1 MMTTPSIDL
10 SASIAPAILDFT
22 QGSGVATSATP
33 ESVAA
38 FQCAMAKPL
47 AENATLDEAF
57 AAAVAATATIDSAIV
72 AMPCLKDSKVVRPAG
87 LALDSEQTVI
97 EQPTVAE
104 KPTVPDRPLVIVS
117 RQPIVVDR
125 AIVSERPT
133 VPDPPGGV
141 VDKTQ
146 SLVASEVLAE
156 TAPDRVHVAVERIP
170 ISPQATIQPMN
181 ASAPLRENVAV
192 QTVDAM
198 ENVAQ
203 IPQATETVH
212 AEGLVFIDGQPVVEK
227 AIVAEKQILPDQPI
241 LVEKPIVSDQPIL
254 IEKPAVVAEKPAAIA
269 EKSGTVDEKPT
280 TIFSQP
286 IVAERQSP
294 IAVDQTQSLAALEI
308 SDETVSA
315 PRQVG
320 VKQTP
325 TTPQVPFQ
333 VPSRTPDASTTLREN
348 VMREAVVVSE
358 DADSAVAPTATPV
371 VNPAVTPVSDPV
383 VAVNDAPAIT
393 VTPADVVRTQTAT
406 ATEAVASPSAVFV
419 HAAQAVADVLLVSPG
434 LLRGQGEI
442 VVQLRPDVLEGTE
455 VRIAVTGRQLN
466 VQFCPTTV
474 DMAVLLEGSRM
485 QIASHLTAKIATF
498 NVSVDVRKKRV

>member
-22 QGSGVATSATP
+22 QGSGVATSVTP

-38 FQCAMAKPL
+38 FQYAMAKPL

-57 AAAVAATATIDSAIV
+57 AAAVAATTTIDSTIV
-72 AMPCLKDSKVVRPAG
+72 AMLCLKDSKVVRPVG

-133 VPDPPGGV
+133 VPDLPTVV
-141 VDKTQ
+141 VDKTR

-156 TAPDRVHVAVERIP
+156 AAPDRVQVAVERIP
-170 ISPQATIQPMN
+170 ISPQATVQPLN
-181 ASAPLRENVAV
+181 ASVPLRENVAV
-192 QTVDAM
+192 QTADAM

-212 AEGLVFIDGQPVVEK
+212 AEGLVFIDGQTVVEK

-254 IEKPAVVAEKPAAIA
+254 IEKPAAVAEKS
-269 EKSGTVDEKPT
+269 ETVTEKPT

-286 IVAERQSP
+286 IVADRQSP
-294 IAVDQTQSLAALEI
+294 VAVGQPQSLATPEI
-308 SDETVSA
+308 SDETVSG

-371 VNPAVTPVSDPV
+371 VNSAVTPVPDPV

-393 VTPADVVRTQTAT
+393 VTPADVVRTQTAA
-406 ATEAVASPSAVFV
+406 ATEAAVSPSAVFV